1 MGVGVD
7 KGMVP
12 PDGRPGTR
20 TALVACLVGLAYAGI
35 SAYWASGGTW
45 LLATVGASLARPGGH
60 GPAIVAGVWAAVVS
74 KVVGALVPLVVV
86 RRVLAASWARRALLV
101 AWVEAGLLAVYGF
114 TWSATEILVEVAG
127 SPPASK
133 RRAYAW
139 HAYLWDPWF
148 LLWGLLIAAALL
160 RRRAGLRSEAPA
172 CRTGA
177 TSSTWRGEPGE
188 EGHDAHRHRTRQP
201 VTWPAEWS
209 PERGQLGRPWM
220 DAGERGPGSAE
231 QHRPCRRR
239 GTMMGQ
245 MWGRRGGRLTTG
257 RRAGDPSPGAL

>member
-1 MGVGVD
+1 MVVGVD
-7 KGMVP
+7 RSMVP

-45 LLATVGASLARPGGH
+45 LLATVGGSLARRGGH
-60 GPAIVAGVWAAVVS
+60 GAGVVAAVWAAVVL
-74 KVVGALVPLVVV
+74 KAVGALVPLVVV
-86 RRVLAASWARRALLV
+86 RRVLEAGWARRALVV
-101 AWVEAGLLAVYGF
+101 AWVEAGLLVVYGF

-177 TSSTWRGEPGE
+177 HVEHVAR
-188 EGHDAHRHRTRQP
+188 RT
-201 VTWPAEWS
+201 
-209 PERGQLGRPWM
+209 
-220 DAGERGPGSAE
+220 
-231 QHRPCRRR
+231 
-239 GTMMGQ
+239 
-245 MWGRRGGRLTTG
+245 WGRR
-257 RRAGDPSPGAL
+257 P